1 MKVLEELFI
10 YGNEV
15 RRWGNV
21 ANLGKVK
28 ALFGIFV
35 FIFLKTGPGEVTFGR
50 EFEMDSAGG
59 ERTLTSSDYHNLMN
73 Y

>member
-1 MKVLEELFI
+1 MKVPEELFI

-35 FIFLKTGPGEVTFGR
+35 FIFLKMGPGEIKEVTFGNR
-50 EFEMDSAGG
+50 ERVCNGQSLKG
-59 ERTLTSSDYHNLMN
+59 EEADAR
-73 Y
+73 